1 MRAAVWRC
9 LRHDLASSSSQP
21 SITLRYWSIIDE
33 PGRFN
38 GHLRGEVVKARYLYT
53 VSRLTPVI
61 RLMEAMLSPHFLNCR
76 IVTTWDMLIIF
87 LSGLLSRLPKQ

>member
-33 PGRFN
+33 PGRLTGIF
-38 GHLRGEVVKARYLYT
+38 GERSSRARYLYT